1 MSDPNDKKPQSPA
14 TNWSDIDRQAREK
27 QGAGQI
33 MEDPLAELDRIVSG
47 DFGQGGSQRGGASV
61 SDDDLRMLEQELIR
75 ELRGHQARV
84 EEHATVGYPQDDVD
98 PAEHDASADYA
109 PYGAELPQEE
119 VPEAPRVR
127 SYEPVSEQRAA
138 PRVQA
143 PSPSV
148 ERPVER
154 ESGLDDWSSLFDDI
168 APKPAARAAE
178 PARPAPRV
186 EPALSFEDEDDGEP
200 PVATSGSYGQL
211 GRRSSSSAES
221 GQSFF
226 KGLHAS
232 RESEPYQAEEDA
244 APAAPEVNLG
254 AGVAPA
260 APAAAP
266 RTPIYDARADLGA
279 TGAEYGRPQEP
290 VAPRQSARDPMS
302 GFRPSEETQQPATRR
317 EPVMPTNWGD
327 YTSRT
332 PLETPSQDYREPS
345 VSEPS
350 YEPTRAYADP
360 RLPHAG
366 ERARPQAPVEP
377 APYAGG
383 YEDSRPSQPE
393 PYDYR
398 RSQAETAPRS
408 VREGRVDPYASF
420 NDPAS
425 SPATTAYGG
434 HAPSTAGHAPD
445 VNVAGR
451 SNDYANYGSGP
462 SYRTTAQQTYDQDY
476 AQDAGGYEDPLGTE
490 YGAAE
495 TEYGTYSDPTI
506 AQAAAESAPNYGDE
520 EYTTLETAAAMA
532 TPQPKR
538 KSRKGLYAAAAAGL
552 VIVVGGVLAWSF
564 GQSGSGS
571 TETPVIE
578 ANTDPVKETPEDPG
592 GTVVPNQ
599 DQTVYDRID
608 GTESDEGPTTMMPAT
623 ETPIDVTANG
633 QTPRVIALPG
643 SESTV
648 SQSSNSEETDSGAV
662 APKRVRTV
670 VVRPDGTFVTSDQ
683 PEATQEQPQVANVD
697 QQMLDATPSEQ
708 AMSQTYNT
716 NVNGSQ
722 ATGVDGAAAQGV
734 IDPNMPL
741 PKSKPAELEQ
751 IQSQQASV
759 PQPVA
764 PAPQPVQPV
773 SQAPLVL
780 NPASSPAPQNTAV
793 SSGAGGYTVQVT
805 SQRTPEQAQA
815 SYRNIQA
822 QLSSV
827 LGGYEPDIKEADL
840 GARGTYYR
848 VRVGSFADQAG
859 AINFCNSIKAA
870 GGDCLVARK

>member
-1 MSDPNDKKPQSPA
+1 MSEPNDKKPQSPA

-27 QGAGQI
+27 QGSGQI

-75 ELRGHQARV
+75 ELRGHHV
-84 EEHATVGYPQDDVD
+84 EIEERASVGYPQDDRA
-98 PAEHDASADYA
+98 PAERDAPVEYE
-109 PYGAELPQEE
+109 PYGTEPLHEDVPGGPQ
-119 VPEAPRVR
+119 VHG
-127 SYEPVSEQRAA
+127 YDPVSEQRAA

-143 PSPSV
+143 PLPSS
-148 ERPVER
+148 ERSAEST
-154 ESGLDDWSSLFDDI
+154 SGLDDWSSLFDDI

-178 PARPAPRV
+178 PARPAPQV
-186 EPALSFEDEDDGEP
+186 EPTLPIEDDGEL

-211 GRRSSSSAES
+211 GRRSAPSAES
-221 GQSFF
+221 DQSFF
-226 KGLHAS
+226 TGLHAS
-232 RESEPYQAEEDA
+232 REPEAYPADEGA
-244 APAAPEVNLG
+244 NAAPEVNLQ
-254 AGVAPA
+254 
-260 APAAAP
+260 AAAP
-266 RTPIYDARADLGA
+266 RAPAPERVSRTPSYDTRVDLGA
-279 TGAEYGRPQEP
+279 TGADYGRPQEP
-290 VAPRQSARDPMS
+290 VAPRQPARDPLS
-302 GFRPSEETQQPATRR
+302 GYRPGERMPEPETRR
-317 EPVMPTNWGD
+317 EPVMSASRGD
-327 YTSRT
+327 YMSRT
-332 PLETPSQDYREPS
+332 PLETSTQDYREPS

-350 YEPTRAYADP
+350 YEPAQAYVDP
-360 RLPHAG
+360 RLPHSG

-377 APYAGG
+377 APYVGG
-383 YEDSRPSQPE
+383 YEDN
-393 PYDYR
+393 R
-398 RSQAETAPRS
+398 RQQAETASRG
-408 VREGRVDPYASF
+408 VRENRVDPYSSF
-420 NDPAS
+420 NDPAAS
-425 SPATTAYGG
+425 QGTRAYGG
-434 HAPSTAGHAPD
+434 YVPPAADQVPD
-445 VNVAGR
+445 VSVAGR

-476 AQDAGGYEDPLGTE
+476 AQDAGGYNDPLGNE
-490 YGAAE
+490 YAAVE

-506 AQAAAESAPNYGDE
+506 AQAAAESAPNFGDE

-532 TPQPKR
+532 APQPRR

-564 GQSGSGS
+564 GQSDSGN

-578 ANTDPVKETPEDPG
+578 ANTDPVKEAPENPG
-592 GTVVPNQ
+592 GTVVPHQ

-643 SESTV
+643 SESSV
-648 SQSSNSEETDSGAV
+648 SQSSSEATDSGAV

-683 PEATQEQPQVANVD
+683 PEATQGQPQAANVD

-716 NVNGSQ
+716 NVNGSP
-722 ATGVDGAAAQGV
+722 ATAVDGAAAQGV
-734 IDPNMPL
+734 VDPNMPL
-741 PKSKPAELEQ
+741 PKSKPAGLEQ
-751 IQSQQASV
+751 LQAQQVSV
-759 PQPVA
+759 PQTVA
-764 PAPQPVQPV
+764 PAPQPIQPI

-780 NPASSPAPQNTAV
+780 SPTPQNTAV

-827 LGGYEPDIKEADL
+827 LSGYEPDIKEADL

-859 AINFCNSIKAA
+859 AVNFCNSIKAA

>member
-1 MSDPNDKKPQSPA
+1 
-14 TNWSDIDRQAREK
+14 
-27 QGAGQI
+27 
-33 MEDPLAELDRIVSG
+33 
-47 DFGQGGSQRGGASV
+47 
-61 SDDDLRMLEQELIR
+61 
-75 ELRGHQARV
+75 
-84 EEHATVGYPQDDVD
+84 
-98 PAEHDASADYA
+98 
-109 PYGAELPQEE
+109 
-119 VPEAPRVR
+119 
-127 SYEPVSEQRAA
+127 
-138 PRVQA
+138 
-143 PSPSV
+143 
-148 ERPVER
+148 
-154 ESGLDDWSSLFDDI
+154 
-168 APKPAARAAE
+168 
-178 PARPAPRV
+178 
-186 EPALSFEDEDDGEP
+186 
-200 PVATSGSYGQL
+200 
-211 GRRSSSSAES
+211 
-221 GQSFF
+221 
-226 KGLHAS
+226 
-232 RESEPYQAEEDA
+232 
-244 APAAPEVNLG
+244 
-254 AGVAPA
+254 
-260 APAAAP
+260 
-266 RTPIYDARADLGA
+266 
-279 TGAEYGRPQEP
+279 
-290 VAPRQSARDPMS
+290 MS
-302 GFRPSEETQQPATRR
+302 GFRTSEETQQPATRR

-366 ERARPQAPVEP
+366 ERARPQAPVEQPSVEP
-377 APYAGG
+377 APYVGG
-383 YEDSRPSQPE
+383 YEDNRRSKPEAPE

-398 RSQAETAPRS
+398 RQQAETAPRGS
-408 VREGRVDPYASF
+408 RESRVDPYASF
-420 NDPAS
+420 NDPAAS
-425 SPATTAYGG
+425 QGTTAYGG
-434 HAPSTAGHAPD
+434 YAPSAPSHAPD

-451 SNDYANYGSGP
+451 SDDYANYGSGP

-476 AQDAGGYEDPLGTE
+476 AQDAGGYNDPLGND

-564 GQSGSGS
+564 GQSGGGS
-571 TETPVIE
+571 TDTPVIE
-578 ANTDPVKETPEDPG
+578 ANTDPVKEAPENPG
-592 GTVVPNQ
+592 GTVVPHQ

-633 QTPRVIALPG
+633 QSPRVIALPG

-648 SQSSNSEETDSGAV
+648 SQSSSEATDSGAV

-716 NVNGSQ
+716 NMNGSQ

-734 IDPNMPL
+734 VDPNMPL
-741 PKSKPAELEQ
+741 PKSKPAGLEQ
-751 IQSQQASV
+751 VQAQQASV

-859 AINFCNSIKAA
+859 AVNFCNSIKAA